1 MANTYSQIHI
11 HAVFAVKNREALI
24 QKEWDKRLFAYIGQI
39 INNLEHKTLIVNGV
53 SDHVHIF
60 FGLRPK
66 MSVSEVLQKVKANS
80 SKWVNESGLLQHH
93 FEWQEGYGAFS
104 HSKSQVD
111 AVIKYIEKQEQHHQ
125 KVTFREEYLNMLEK
139 FGVEFDEKYIFK
151 DPM

>member
-53 SDHVHIF
+53 SDHVHVF

-66 MSVSEVLQKVKANS
+66 MSISEVMQKVKANS
-80 SKWVNESGLLQHH
+80 SKWVNESGFLKHH

-104 HSKSQVD
+104 HSQSQID
-111 AVIKYIEKQEQHHQ
+111 AVIKYIANQEMHHQ
-125 KVTFREEYLNMLEK
+125 KVSFREEYLGMLK
-139 FGVEFDEKYIFK
+139 NFGVEFDEKYTFK
-151 DPM
+151 DLI